1 MRQAFG
7 GFQLTPAVKNL
18 LIINGLMYLATVTL
32 ANTIDFNRLFAL
44 HLWFASDFYPHQ
56 FITHIFMHGSTMHLF
71 MNMFTLW
78 MFGTMLEQVWGTK
91 RFLIY
96 YMLTGIGAAFMYYG
110 VDYWEIRH
118 IYAPFDNA
126 IANPTVENIRTF
138 VAYCGGLDGIQRYMD
153 FEMMDAYRNFR
164 DTYNG
169 IMENPQE
176 ASAIALQSAGFFA
189 AKVKASVAN
198 LHIMLGASGAVF
210 GILLAFGML
219 FPNMKIML
227 LIPPIPMKA
236 KYLVMFFAVFELY
249 RGLANSPDD
258 NVAHFAHLGGMVV
271 GFIILKYWR
280 SMGIGRR

>member
-1 MRQAFG
+1 MRQGFG

-18 LIINGLMYLATVTL
+18 LIINGLMYFATISLV
-32 ANTIDFNRLFAL
+32 NVVDFNRLFAL
-44 HLWFASDFYPHQ
+44 HLWFATDFYPHQ

-110 VDYWEIRH
+110 VDYWEIKN
-118 IYAPFDNA
+118 IYIPFDDA
-126 IANPTVENIRTF
+126 IANPTAENIRAF
-138 VAYCGGLDGIQRYMD
+138 VAYCGGLDGIQRYVD
-153 FEMMDAYRNFR
+153 FEMMDAYRSFR
-164 DTYNG
+164 ETYGN
-169 IMENPQE
+169 IMENPDG
-176 ASAIALQSAGFFA
+176 ASAISLQSAGIFA

-198 LHIMLGASGAVF
+198 LRIMLGASGAVF
-210 GILLAFGML
+210 GILLAFGMT
-219 FPNMKIML
+219 FPNMKVML

-249 RGLANSPDD
+249 RGMANSPDD

-271 GFIILKYWR
+271 GYIILRYWR